1 MFHNVYFVTFV
12 CWSAPVGPE
21 STEFRRMGKV
31 MSALGRRATKPIRD
45 FNIESRAHR
54 EITKEK
60 RPVAPRHESTR
71 LIIEESIRN
80 QPEEVKKSLE
90 QRDDILLN
98 RLKQIYVTSE
108 DPMPTK
114 EIPDNPERSLPSD
127 RSYVADPEYGFYEPK
142 AVPYGKI
149 TLRNA
154 LHAIGMHQQDPEQWT
169 AKKIAYEYKIDE
181 GLTEKVLRHFRTF
194 VLIVPDDVKKK
205 RITSEVLR
213 STPLVAPHSIKQL
226 PAGSSN
232 AAEKDE
238 KAS

>member
-1 MFHNVYFVTFV
+1 MSPR
-12 CWSAPVGPE
+12 WRRRR
-21 STEFRRMGKV
+21 STTTKFRKMGKV

-45 FNIESRAHR
+45 FNVESRAHR

-90 QRDDILLN
+90 EKDDILLN

-142 AVPYGKI
+142 VSNCFI
-149 TLRNA
+149 TCPVHCQIHIFGHWL
-154 LHAIGMHQQDPEQWT
+154 
-169 AKKIAYEYKIDE
+169 Y
-181 GLTEKVLRHFRTF
+181 
-194 VLIVPDDVKKK
+194 
-205 RITSEVLR
+205 
-213 STPLVAPHSIKQL
+213 
-226 PAGSSN
+226 
-232 AAEKDE
+232 
-238 KAS
+238 